1 MATKCHKYELTQTFG
16 VTTCETD
23 FMHIYILR
31 LIEKVL
37 LWNDNADYL
46 KESEITCLESVLLKT
61 LNC

>member
-1 MATKCHKYELTQTFG
+1 
-16 VTTCETD
+16 
-23 FMHIYILR
+23 MHIYILR

-61 LNC
+61 LNLCQPIFKQTAAYGHFWQR